1 MAARSVTTLA
11 RVSTCLSVTILVVA
25 TSQTSPALA
34 RVRAGDLWVVGDSIT
49 YQSASTLRPRLEETV
64 TGDVTI
70 DGVGGRP
77 VADLDDLVQQELA
90 LPGTPSVM
98 VLALG
103 TNPSPGWGRGDY
115 RRVVDS
121 IPDHTVVVLVTVY
134 RTLKSAGASIAHILA
149 KYSHWM
155 LEIARS
161 RSNVCVANWR
171 AVARRHPGQLLLDGT
186 HPTARGQRIWS
197 STIRRAVERCE

>member
-1 MAARSVTTLA
+1 MAARWVTTLA
-11 RVSTCLSVTILVVA
+11 RVSTCLSLTILVAA

-34 RVRAGDLWVVGDSIT
+34 SARPGDLWMVGDSIT
-49 YQSASTLRPRLEETV
+49 YQSASTLQPRLEKTV
-64 TGDVTI
+64 TGYVTI
-70 DGVGGRP
+70 DGVAGRL
-77 VADLDDLVQQELA
+77 VADLDNLVQQELA

-103 TNPSPGWGRGDY
+103 TNPSQGWGRGDY

-121 IPDHTVVVLVTVY
+121 IPDHTIVVLVTVY
-134 RTLKSAGASIAHILA
+134 RTSTSAGASVAHTLA

-171 AVARRHPGQLLLDGT
+171 AVARRHPAQLLLDGT
-186 HPTARGQRIWS
+186 HPTAKGQRIWS